1 MQSFLELHEQTQ
13 VAVAEYLYQY
23 SAFPGIFPLV
33 AQSDMITQLSCFPF
47 QVTLDVCCYNVDLWH
62 ADTYQQT

>member
-1 MQSFLELHEQTQ
+1 MQSFLELTKQTQ

-23 SAFPGIFPLV
+23 TAFPGVIPPL

-47 QVTLDVCCYNVDLWH
+47 QVTLDVCLYKVDLWH